1 MIKAQD
7 RITKFPLAD
16 PEPGEIDF
24 TAAGSVIR
32 PSVAAEDSE
41 PVPERAGR
49 SRRVAVFRPLS
60 AVLPG
65 LQEADRP
72 RQAVLRRLRSA
83 SPPRLRPG
91 TVLRRTA
98 APCSK
103 PG

>member
-7 RITKFPLAD
+7 RITKFPLSD

-41 PVPERAGR
+41 PVTERAGR
-49 SRRVAVFRPLS
+49 FQRVAVFRLS
-60 AVLPG
+60 FEVLPG
-65 LQEADRP
+65 LPEADRLRP
-72 RQAVLRRLRSA
+72 AVPLRLA
-83 SPPRLRPG
+83 SPPRLQPG
-91 TVLRRTA
+91 TALRRTA
-98 APCSK
+98 AAGST